1 MSKKEIRMEKAAKRI
16 KISSVTGLTPTQ
28 ERACSLLASGAK
40 TKDVAQQLD
49 VPEQTLYLWQKQTT
63 FACYYNKQRSVIKN
77 AAVQSLFGLMD
88 EAVTAIRESLSST
101 NENIR
106 LKAASYI
113 IDKLQMMDIGK
124 TDIIEAVR
132 AEATYSTFG
141 DWGETFHESEYREKL
156 KELGVEEQDY
166 QSSLK

>member
-1 MSKKEIRMEKAAKRI
+1 MAKTATKVRV
-16 KISSVTGLTPTQ
+16 SSVTGLTPTQ

-40 TKDVAQQLD
+40 TADVAQQLD
-49 VPEQTLYLWQKQTT
+49 VPEESIYLWQKQTT
-63 FACYYNKQRSVIKN
+63 FSCYYNKQRSVIKN

-101 NENIR
+101 NESVR

-113 IDKLQMMDIGK
+113 IDKLQDVEVGK
-124 TDIIEAVR
+124 TDIIEAVK
-132 AEATYSTFG
+132 AEATYSDPEG
-141 DWGETFHESEYREKL
+141 WGITDSVFHESEYRDRL
-156 KELGVEEQDY
+156 KELGVQEQDY